1 MTELM
6 LKTTLH
12 ELNAAML
19 KKLRGLFAEDAVV
32 QITISPPVDD
42 TDYLL
47 STQANREHLERAL
60 KALEDRSTYTYV
72 DVAKL

>member
-1 MTELM
+1 MTELV

-19 KKLRGLFAEDAVV
+19 KKLRGLFAENALV
-32 QITISPPVDD
+32 QITISPSIDE

-60 KALEDRSTYTYV
+60 KDLEDRSTYTYL
-72 DVAKL
+72 DVANL

>member
-19 KKLRGLFAEDAVV
+19 KNCAAYLPTMPSCKLPFRRRLTKP
-32 QITISPPVDD
+32 TIS
-42 TDYLL
+42 
-47 STQANREHLERAL
+47 SQRRQIGNIWNER
-60 KALEDRSTYTYV
+60 
-72 DVAKL
+72 

>member
-19 KKLRGLFAEDAVV
+19 KKLRGLFAEDAIV

-60 KALEDRSTYTYV
+60 KDLEDRSNYTYV
-72 DVAKL
+72 DVAAL

>member
-19 KKLRGLFAEDAVV
+19 KKLRGLFADNAIV
-32 QITISPPVDD
+32 QITISPSVDE

-60 KALEDRSTYTYV
+60 KDLEDHSTYTYV
-72 DVAKL
+72 DVATL